1 MNERPDDRQG
11 TDLLAQEIKD
21 EAGRLVHHPIAEVK
35 RLEHVVEEGD
45 SPTTPL
51 LLMVVVGAAVAVI
64 FAVVVTLAFL
74 AYYSA

>member
-1 MNERPDDRQG
+1 MNARPDERQG
-11 TDLLAQEIKD
+11 AELLVHELKE
-21 EAGRLVHHPIAEVK
+21 EAGRLAHHPIEEVR

-51 LLMVVVGAAVAVI
+51 LLMVVVTAAAALIV
-64 FAVVVTLAFL
+64 AVVVTLAFL

>member
-1 MNERPDDRQG
+1 MNVRPQERQG
-11 TDLLAQEIKD
+11 AELLVHELKE
-21 EAGRLVHHPIAEVK
+21 EAGRIAHHPIEEMR

-51 LLMVVVGAAVAVI
+51 LLMVVVTAAAAVI

>member
-1 MNERPDDRQG
+1 MNARPDEPQG
-11 TDLLAQEIKD
+11 TELLVQELKE
-21 EAGRLVHHPIAEVK
+21 EAGRLAHHPIAEVR

-51 LLMVVVGAAVAVI
+51 LLMVVVAVAAAVAV
-64 FAVVVTLAFL
+64 AVVVALAFV

>member
-1 MNERPDDRQG
+1 MNARPDDPQG
-11 TDLLAQEIKD
+11 AELLVQELKE
-21 EAGRLVHHPIAEVK
+21 EAGRLAHHPIAEVR

-51 LLMVVVGAAVAVI
+51 LLMVVVSVGAAIAV
-64 FAVVVTLAFL
+64 AVVVTLAFV

>member
-1 MNERPDDRQG
+1 MNARPDDPQG
-11 TDLLAQEIKD
+11 AELLVQELKD
-21 EAGRLVHHPIAEVK
+21 EAGRLAHHPIAEVR

-51 LLMVVVGAAVAVI
+51 LLMVVVTVAAAVAV
-64 FAVVVTLAFL
+64 AVVVMLAFV

>member
-1 MNERPDDRQG
+1 MNARPDDPQG
-11 TDLLAQEIKD
+11 TELLVQEIKE
-21 EAGRLVHHPIAEVK
+21 EAGRLAHHPIAEVR

-45 SPTTPL
+45 SPATPL
-51 LLMVVVGAAVAVI
+51 LLMAVVAVAAAVA